1 MLYIVATA
9 IGNIEDTSL
18 RAIKTLV
25 TSNIILAED
34 TLTFDSYYKR
44 IQKLFSMVPQKKQKI
59 VHFHKENEF
68 EKIPWVIDQLETNMI
83 ISLVSESGLPTI
95 ADPGGLLIHRLI
107 TNNVNFTVIPGSS
120 ALTTAMAYSGSIQN
134 NIIFLGFLPKKKAHV
149 LQSFKRLKACISK
162 YNNLSVIFY
171 ESPHRI
177 QETLKIIDEVLPQAE
192 ITICR
197 EMTKKFEE
205 IIRGTPGKLADK
217 NIKGEITVVMHI
229 KH

>member
-59 VHFHKENEF
+59 VHLHKENEF

-95 ADPGGLLIHRLI
+95 ADPGG
-107 TNNVNFTVIPGSS
+107 
-120 ALTTAMAYSGSIQN
+120 
-134 NIIFLGFLPKKKAHV
+134 
-149 LQSFKRLKACISK
+149 
-162 YNNLSVIFY
+162 
-171 ESPHRI
+171 
-177 QETLKIIDEVLPQAE
+177 
-192 ITICR
+192 
-197 EMTKKFEE
+197 
-205 IIRGTPGKLADK
+205 
-217 NIKGEITVVMHI
+217 
-229 KH
+229 